1 MFILDSTGLSITNQN
16 SREMKRQCRFSTTR
30 TSSVANRHHFVAD
43 AISCLMMFTRCC
55 VPDVPGCFLLAVSP
69 VLLTQC
75 SSVFCLVCP
84 QCSPSPVFPGVPAA
98 PGVWPQKLMCLRMVN
113 ANGSVPNE
121 IPTNERPRGKLCPRW
136 DPSRWD
142 PLRLRQRVQVS
153 VSPIGIHPR

>member
-1 MFILDSTGLSITNQN
+1 
-16 SREMKRQCRFSTTR
+16 
-30 TSSVANRHHFVAD
+30 
-43 AISCLMMFTRCC
+43 MFTRYC
-55 VPDVPGCFLLAVSP
+55 VPDVPSCFLLAVSP
-69 VLLTQC
+69 VLL
-75 SSVFCLVCP
+75 SFLLGV
-84 QCSPSPVFPGVPAA
+84 SPVFPGVPAA